1 MAKSLP
7 NAAVKLTVEPSSTSV
22 PAATDCLN
30 IVPGFASS
38 EYTGSSAFDTSF
50 SEASTSSACVCVMP
64 IKLGTD
70 TRFAGL
76 SDPFETVIPM
86 ELPAFASDFAFTLWL
101 MTAPATTVSLAS
113 SVSVPTANPAS
124 LMTRS
129 ASSFVMPTTF
139 GTVLVAFFLS
149 FTCSFFALSSSVLVE
164 VLLQLHPTRP
174 NAPKAISAAMQIAAI
189 RRARFSANA
198 LALSF
203 SPCMLNPLM

>member
-1 MAKSLP
+1 M
-7 NAAVKLTVEPSSTSV
+7 
-22 PAATDCLN
+22 
-30 IVPGFASS
+30 
-38 EYTGSSAFDTSF
+38 
-50 SEASTSSACVCVMP
+50 STSSPWAS
-64 IKLGTD
+64 
-70 TRFAGL
+70 AL
-76 SDPFETVIPM
+76 SALNSMLSECAMVPR
-86 ELPAFASDFAFTLWL
+86 LR
-101 MTAPATTVSLAS
+101 S
-113 SVSVPTANPAS
+113 S
-124 LMTRS
+124 
-129 ASSFVMPTTF
+129 SSFVMPTTF